1 MDVPIR
7 CVCPPKA
14 DGSPRHEGDTVTLR
28 DTLGFV
34 ATQTARNAVELAKG
48 EARAAGED
56 HVDAALALALLTEQ
70 YLLLGIESW
79 TLVDAKG
86 KPLPVHRTTIR
97 ELIEGDDNDDV
108 ASLISDEADGL
119 YSKKVMLP
127 LLAKASTSSPP
138 TPTDSTSPTR
148 GNGQGKA
155 SGKPSK
161 RSSISTIPTADTAGI
176 SKSPDGDSSSS
187 RSSASAA

>member
-1 MDVPIR
+1 MDVQTR

-34 ATQTARNAVELAKG
+34 ATQTARNAVHILRSN
-48 EARAAGED
+48 AREAGEENL
-56 HVDAALALALLTEQ
+56 DAALVLAVLTEQ
-70 YLLLGIESW
+70 YIMLGVESW

-86 KPLPVHRTTIR
+86 KAVPVNRATIR
-97 ELIEGDDNDDV
+97 EFIEDPDHDDV

-119 YSKKVMLP
+119 YAGKVMLP
-127 LLAKASTSSPP
+127 LLRTAASSSQP

-148 GNGQGKA
+148 GSGKA
-155 SGKPSK
+155 PGKPSK
-161 RSSISTIPTADTAGI
+161 PSSISTIPTAATGTT
-176 SKSPDGDSSSS
+176 SKSRGGDSSSS
-187 RSSASAA
+187 RSSASVA

>member
-56 HVDAALALALLTEQ
+56 HVDAALTLALLTEQ

-148 GNGQGKA
+148 GSGPAKA
-155 SGKPSK
+155 SARRSKP
-161 RSSISTIPTADTAGI
+161 SSISTIPMVDTVTT
-176 SKSPDGDSSSS
+176 SKSRDGDSSSS
-187 RSSASAA
+187 RNSASVA